1 MPSVHA
7 VVRDANLSV
16 VTVDGDDTRRT
27 ASEARPVPRAVVL
40 AYVLLLAGVLGWF
53 LYGVLVQRQGL
64 VDSVGESLG
73 TGFGL
78 LLLVSIIGS
87 VRRNRD

>member
-1 MPSVHA
+1 M
-7 VVRDANLSV
+7 
-16 VTVDGDDTRRT
+16 TVDGDDAGRT
-27 ASEARPVPRAVVL
+27 KSPARSVPRAVVL
-40 AYVLLLAGVLGWF
+40 AYGLLLAGLLGWF
-53 LYGVLVQRQGL
+53 LYGVLVQRQGF

>member
-1 MPSVHA
+1 M
-7 VVRDANLSV
+7 
-16 VTVDGDDTRRT
+16 TVDGDETGRA
-27 ASEARPVPRAVVL
+27 ASAAGSVPRAVVL
-40 AYVLLLAGVLGWF
+40 AYGLLLAGLLGWF
-53 LYGVLVQRQGL
+53 LYGVLVQRQGFL
-64 VDSVGESLG
+64 DSVGESLG

>member
-1 MPSVHA
+1 M
-7 VVRDANLSV
+7 
-16 VTVDGDDTRRT
+16 TVDGDDAGRT
-27 ASEARPVPRAVVL
+27 TSEATPVPRAVVF
-40 AYVLLLAGVLGWF
+40 AYGLLLAGILGWF

-78 LLLVSIIGS
+78 LLLVSIVGA
-87 VRRNRD
+87 VRRSRD

>member
-1 MPSVHA
+1 M
-7 VVRDANLSV
+7 
-16 VTVDGDDTRRT
+16 TVDGDDAGRT
-27 ASEARPVPRAVVL
+27 TSEARPVPRAVVL
-40 AYVLLLAGVLGWF
+40 AYGLLLAGLLGWF
-53 LYGVLVQRQGL
+53 LYGVLVQRQGF

>member
-1 MPSVHA
+1 M
-7 VVRDANLSV
+7 
-16 VTVDGDDTRRT
+16 TVDGDDPGRT
-27 ASEARPVPRAVVL
+27 TSEARPVPPAVVL
-40 AYVLLLAGVLGWF
+40 AYGLLLAGVLGWF
-53 LYGVLVQRQGL
+53 LYGVLVQRQGFI
-64 VDSVGESLG
+64 DSVGESLG